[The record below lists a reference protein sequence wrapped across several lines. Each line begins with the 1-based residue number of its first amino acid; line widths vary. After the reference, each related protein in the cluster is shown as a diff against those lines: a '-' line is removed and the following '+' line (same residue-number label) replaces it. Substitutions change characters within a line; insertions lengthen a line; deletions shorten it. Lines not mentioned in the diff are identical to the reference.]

1 MNIIENANVYTFSR
15 YTFMSIT
22 MKKPIKDK
30 VLIVRLSNY
39 ENLSLKLESAKTNT
53 PVSKLVRNKLFD
65 YETN

>member
-1 MNIIENANVYTFSR
+1 
-15 YTFMSIT
+15 MSMET
-22 MKKPIKDK
+22 LSKKPRKDK

-39 ENLSLKLESAKTNT
+39 ENLTLKLESAKTNQ